1 MGEKVERVKTKWKE
15 LDVDYFEDYSP
26 GMLHYHMHDHYEISL
41 ILSGQMKIL
50 LENAVQTSA
59 ENCLVLTPAGAA
71 HCIMH
76 DPEVL
81 YRRINVNFRE
91 SLLKGYIPE
100 WRSLLDV
107 FEKSGC
113 VLLLND
119 SQSESLLEL
128 ANEIRL
134 EIDLFR
140 RRLLLLLLL
149 TQIARL
155 KGTAADSAQTPPG
168 YISEALA
175 FIHTHY
181 AKRIVA
187 EALAARLG
195 VSRTTLMTGFKKYIG
210 TTLGEYVTRFRLQE
224 AIRLLQK
231 GVTQQE
237 AAESCGL
244 SDAGNL
250 IRCFRRCYHT
260 TPHKY
265 LQEKQKTSA

>member
-1 MGEKVERVKTKWKE
+1 M
-15 LDVDYFEDYSP
+15 F
-26 GMLHYHMHDHYEISL
+26 
-41 ILSGQMKIL
+41 
-50 LENAVQTSA
+50 
-59 ENCLVLTPAGAA
+59 
-71 HCIMH
+71 
-76 DPEVL
+76 
-81 YRRINVNFRE
+81 
-91 SLLKGYIPE
+91 LKG
-100 WRSLLDV
+100 
-107 FEKSGC
+107 GC

-134 EIDLFR
+134 ETDLFR

-181 AKRIVA
+181 AKKIVA

-237 AAESCGL
+237 AAESCGF

-250 IRCFRRCYHT
+250 IRCFQRCYHT

-265 LQEKQKTSA
+265 LHEKQKTSA